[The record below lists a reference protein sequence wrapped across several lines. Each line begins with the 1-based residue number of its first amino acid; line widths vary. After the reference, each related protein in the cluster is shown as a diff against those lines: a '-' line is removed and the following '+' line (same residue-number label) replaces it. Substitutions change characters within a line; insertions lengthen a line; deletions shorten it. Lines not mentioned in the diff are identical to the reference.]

1 MAAWI
6 RADLHQE
13 LTIRQYTGQAFVTG
27 ELFQLPAG
35 PVGAAFGVDYRKDS
49 QELTGDILSQTGGT
63 TGNAVPNFGGSIRAL
78 EGYGEV
84 SVQIGR
90 ASGRERVGQYV
101 EISVVAV
108 ESINKNRYQYY
119 RKIGHT

>member
-49 QELTGDILSQTGGT
+49 QELSGDLLSQTGGT
-63 TGNAVPNFGGSIRAL
+63 TGTAVPNFGGSIAAPGQEERRGGKACVSTCRARW
-78 EGYGEV
+78 
-84 SVQIGR
+84 STHQSKKKR
-90 ASGRERVGQYV
+90 
-101 EISVVAV
+101 
-108 ESINKNRYQYY
+108 KN
-119 RKIGHT
+119 T